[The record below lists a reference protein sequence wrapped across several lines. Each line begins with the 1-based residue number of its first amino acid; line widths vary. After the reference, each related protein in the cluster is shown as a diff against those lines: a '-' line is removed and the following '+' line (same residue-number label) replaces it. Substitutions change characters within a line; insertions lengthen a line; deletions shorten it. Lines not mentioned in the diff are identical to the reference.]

1 MREQFKRKGV
11 IKTTERITHMDNFK
25 LLSIIATKKI
35 AINKDMYTQIKAD
48 SRTEKQYDIVERI
61 QAVLDASRDISEGY
75 GARKRQDALTAVKA
89 ILNSYK
95 SDILKPILETYYS
108 GMGEPLSIE
117 DTMEVL
123 KANPD
128 YKRYYNQE
136 TFVREQIYRARL
148 SIAQCIQNKPFAMS
162 YLTIWCDTYLPDK
175 TK

>member
-1 MREQFKRKGV
+1 
-11 IKTTERITHMDNFK
+11 MDNFQ
-25 LLSIIATKKI
+25 LLSIIATKKT
-35 AINKDMYTQIKAD
+35 AINKEMYAKIKAD
-48 SRTEKQYDIVERI
+48 SRTERQYDIVERI

-89 ILNSYK
+89 ILDSYK

-108 GMGEPLSIE
+108 GMGEPLSIA
-117 DTMEVL
+117 DVMEVL

-136 TFVREQIYRARL
+136 SFIEHQIYRARV
-148 SIAQCIQNKPFAMS
+148 SIAQYIQNKPYAMAF
-162 YLTIWCDTYLPDK
+162 LLVWCDTYLPDK